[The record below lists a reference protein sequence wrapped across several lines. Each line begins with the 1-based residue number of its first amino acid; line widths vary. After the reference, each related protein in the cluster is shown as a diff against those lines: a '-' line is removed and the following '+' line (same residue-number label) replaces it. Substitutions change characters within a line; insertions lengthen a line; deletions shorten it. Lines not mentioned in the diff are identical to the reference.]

1 MGKQKINQ
9 LLATLKELHN
19 KDVENAAK
27 IYSVAYVATETTPEA
42 TPIPTKKLPVSKTGS
57 GKQRL
62 QQQLQTLK
70 DLHNADIENA
80 AMIYAIAQD
89 AVNKM

>member
-19 KDVENAAK
+19 KDIENAAK
-27 IYSVAYVATETTPEA
+27 IYSVAYLATETTPVS
-42 TPIPTKKLPVSKTGS
+42 TPKLPAKRSSS

-70 DLHNADIENA
+70 NLHDAELSNA

>member
-19 KDVENAAK
+19 KDIENASK
-27 IYSVAYVATETTPEA
+27 IYSVAYVATKTTPE
-42 TPIPTKKLPVSKTGS
+42 TPSSKPKLPASKAGS

-70 DLHNADIENA
+70 NLHDADIENA

>member
-9 LLATLKELHN
+9 LLNTLKELHN
-19 KDVENAAK
+19 KDIENAAK
-27 IYSVAYVATETTPEA
+27 IYSVAYVATETTPVTAA
-42 TPIPTKKLPVSKTGS
+42 TAKKLPARKASS

-62 QQQLQTLK
+62 HQQLQTLK
-70 DLHNADIENA
+70 DIHDADIVNA
-80 AMIYAIAQD
+80 SMIYTIAQD

>member
-19 KDVENAAK
+19 KDIENAAK
-27 IYSVAYVATETTPEA
+27 IYSVACLATETTPE
-42 TPIPTKKLPVSKTGS
+42 TPASTPKLPAKKASS

-62 QQQLQTLK
+62 QEQLDILK
-70 DLHNADIENA
+70 ELHDAELVNA

-89 AVNKM
+89 AVTKM